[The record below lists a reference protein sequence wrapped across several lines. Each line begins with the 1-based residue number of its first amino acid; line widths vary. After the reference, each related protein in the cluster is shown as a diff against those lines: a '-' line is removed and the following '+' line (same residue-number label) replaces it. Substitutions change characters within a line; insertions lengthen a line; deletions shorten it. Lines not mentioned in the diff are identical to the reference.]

1 MSKKAKLNSDF
12 MIINFF
18 ITNLGMRIHASY
30 LCFGGSVT
38 LIIVGGIFTE
48 YGRELPAAAALPEML
63 EYALGVF
70 LVGPCCV

>member
-1 MSKKAKLNSDF
+1 
-12 MIINFF
+12 
-18 ITNLGMRIHASY
+18 MRIHASY